1 MGDSI
6 ATNLFMLGFA
16 YQQGLVPVS
25 EAALM
30 QAIELNGVAVE
41 ANRQSF
47 LWGRRSAH
55 DRATVERLVAA
66 GTQPSDSQRLSQT
79 LDELIARRVE
89 YLTAYQNAAYARL
102 FTARVERAR
111 QAESRIATVAYPLT
125 EAVARYYFKLL
136 AYKDEYEVARLYSDG
151 AFLEQV
157 RAAFEGAYQ
166 LVFHL
171 SPPLLA
177 KPDPLT
183 GRPRKR
189 RFGPWMLTAFRW
201 LAKLKVLRGTPL
213 DIFGYSAE
221 RQGERQ
227 LIGEYETL
235 LDEVLPCLEADNY
248 DTAIA
253 LAALPE
259 QIRGYGVVKQRHIEH
274 AKQREAEL
282 LTAFRAKGQPRQRRR
297 EKAEGVVVM
306 TG

>member
-1 MGDSI
+1 
-6 ATNLFMLGFA
+6 
-16 YQQGLVPVS
+16 
-25 EAALM
+25 
-30 QAIELNGVAVE
+30 
-41 ANRQSF
+41 
-47 LWGRRSAH
+47 
-55 DRATVERLVAA
+55 
-66 GTQPSDSQRLSQT
+66 
-79 LDELIARRVE
+79 
-89 YLTAYQNAAYARL
+89 
-102 FTARVERAR
+102 
-111 QAESRIATVAYPLT
+111 
-125 EAVARYYFKLL
+125 
-136 AYKDEYEVARLYSDG
+136 
-151 AFLEQV
+151 
-157 RAAFEGAYQ
+157 
-166 LVFHL
+166 
-171 SPPLLA
+171 
-177 KPDPLT
+177 
-183 GRPRKR
+183 
-189 RFGPWMLTAFRW
+189 MLTAFRW